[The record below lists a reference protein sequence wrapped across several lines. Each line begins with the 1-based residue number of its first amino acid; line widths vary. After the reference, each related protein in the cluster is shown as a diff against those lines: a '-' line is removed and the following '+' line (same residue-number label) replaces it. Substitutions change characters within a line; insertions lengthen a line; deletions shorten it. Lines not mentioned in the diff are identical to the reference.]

1 MIRSKLVQLCLL
13 IALFAVSAGG
23 TMFMVQRWTGKQSA
37 PVAQHRG
44 ALEDIPGLN
53 EGESV
58 KLPKL
63 PALESGEVDL
73 SKTGQKYLLCVFI
86 STDCAGCSQDEPF
99 WKALRREISEK
110 QVAFYVIAVDADQ
123 GKVENFAQ
131 VYEFNDL
138 PVLFDPQRLAIEAFR
153 ITFVPQYVLLEKE
166 GRVLGR
172 WNGIQ
177 RFDPTQSNAM
187 GKLKG
192 MSELLST
199 PTE

>member
-1 MIRSKLVQLCLL
+1 
-13 IALFAVSAGG
+13 
-23 TMFMVQRWTGKQSA
+23 MFIVQRWTRKQNA
-37 PVAQHRG
+37 PVAQHRSS
-44 ALEDIPGLN
+44 LEDIAGLS

-58 KLPKL
+58 KLPTL

-73 SKTGQKYLLCVFI
+73 SKTNENYLLCVFI
-86 STDCAGCSQDEPF
+86 STECAGCSQDEPF
-99 WKALRREISEK
+99 WKALRSEISEK

-123 GKVENFAQ
+123 GKVANFAQ
-131 VYEFNDL
+131 AFEFKDL
-138 PVLFDPQRLAIEAFR
+138 PVLFDPQRRAIEAFR

-177 RFDPTQSNAM
+177 RFDPRQSTPM

-192 MSELLST
+192 LNERLSA

>member
-1 MIRSKLVQLCLL
+1 
-13 IALFAVSAGG
+13 
-23 TMFMVQRWTGKQSA
+23 MFMVQRWTSKEST
-37 PVAQHRG
+37 PVAQHG
-44 ALEDIPGLN
+44 GSLEDIPGLN

-63 PALESGEVDL
+63 PGLESGDVDL
-73 SKTGQKYLLCVFI
+73 GKTDQKYLLCVFI
-86 STDCAGCSQDEPF
+86 STECVGCSQDTPF
-99 WKALRREISEK
+99 WKALRNEISEK

-123 GKVENFAQ
+123 GKVENFTQA
-131 VYEFNDL
+131 YEFKDL
-138 PVLFDPQRLAIEAFR
+138 PVLFDPQRQAIEAFR

-177 RFDPTQSNAM
+177 RFDPKQESAM

-192 MSELLST
+192 LGERLSA
-199 PTE
+199 PME